1 MVLTDNGAVKA
12 IGRIFATKKKELRDE
27 RTTVDV
33 IVHVFRKENN
43 VHGL

>member
-12 IGRIFATKKKELRDE
+12 IGRIFATKKELRDE

-33 IVHVFRKENN
+33 IFHVFRKENN